1 MLTMPF
7 KKPITMLMLANAHAY
22 ASVPVKSSHHSLAK
36 RGQFEYRQNVSCVY
50 FSLVRDRST
59 DTVQPSPVYYMRYSV
74 P

>member
-22 ASVPVKSSHHSLAK
+22 ASAPVKSSHLSLAK
-36 RGQFEYRQNVSCVY
+36 RGQFEYRQKVSCVY

>member
-1 MLTMPF
+1 
-7 KKPITMLMLANAHAY
+7 MLMLMLLLLLK
-22 ASVPVKSSHHSLAK
+22 VVIILAK
-36 RGQFEYRQNVSCVY
+36 RGQFEYRQNVSYVY